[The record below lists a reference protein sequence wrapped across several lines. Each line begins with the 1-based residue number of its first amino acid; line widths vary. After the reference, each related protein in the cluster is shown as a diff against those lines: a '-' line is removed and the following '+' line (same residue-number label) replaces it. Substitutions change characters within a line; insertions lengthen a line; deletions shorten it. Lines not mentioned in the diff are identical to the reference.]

1 MAFRVINGAWERPV
15 APVLRSFILLLL
27 LAACA
32 APERAPTAV
41 QMTAAETSA
50 TELVHEW
57 ARTGSEGRWD
67 DLVTLYADAPGFAWI
82 EQGENRY
89 PDHAAIEA
97 GVAQARDSGLSVRT
111 TVSNVVSTALSPDAA
126 AVRADVSIAFG
137 DPAAGGFALNGI
149 LTGVAI
155 QREGRWV
162 FLQGHL
168 SSPQPPGP
176 SSGAQ

>member
-1 MAFRVINGAWERPV
+1 MWLQEGSMIRIFKPLV
-15 APVLRSFILLLL
+15 ALLV

-32 APERAPTAV
+32 SPERAPTAS
-41 QMTAAETSA
+41 QLAAAEA
-50 TELVHEW
+50 GAIELVEEW

-67 DLVTLYADAPGFAWI
+67 DLVELYADAPGFAWI

-97 GVAQARDSGLSVRT
+97 GVAQVRASQLRVHT
-111 TVSNVVSTALSPDAA
+111 VVSEVVATALAPDAA
-126 AVRADVSIAFG
+126 AIRANYSIAFG
-137 DPAAGGFALNGI
+137 DPAEGGYTFDGI

-155 QREGRWV
+155 ERDGRWV

-168 SSPQPPGP
+168 SSPPQLASNPPR
-176 SSGAQ
+176 